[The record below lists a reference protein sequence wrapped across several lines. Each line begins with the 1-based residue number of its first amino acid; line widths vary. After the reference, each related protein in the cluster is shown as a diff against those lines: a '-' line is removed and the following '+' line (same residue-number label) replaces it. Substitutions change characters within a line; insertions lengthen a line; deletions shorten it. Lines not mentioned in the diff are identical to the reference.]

1 MAKPVQTKDMP
12 IPIPCLQL
20 CPVFFSIF
28 FFYFLLLL
36 QHQAWVWHSPPPPT
50 HYAHPRAH
58 AGSVPSSCDTEL
70 SHWGWAEPGITLLL
84 SLVHLSACSSP
95 HPEPTLCLPYTHK
108 CPCWQSPLA
117 EGAKGGQ
124 LCAKPVVV
132 HPGLPLSST
141 KNPPALQ
148 SGWALHMV
156 PLPRAPGCLCPC
168 VHLYRSGQWMV
179 PAGWVSHYCVLFCFS
194 PCVEELLQEW
204 KKVQETGGG
213 GRREGHQKTNNAD
226 VPRVHRQKPK
236 PGGCKETRE
245 RCENRTSVRDTS
257 PCTPRYYPTRDTMA
271 VSVPGWAR
279 CPTPAKQLANFT
291 ESSLITR
298 LRWTYLEIVV
308 SAFPADRG
316 KLCDLHM
323 SELEPSGKPWPAL
336 ELWMLRTGLPL
347 EGNTQ
352 VKWQIEM

>member
-20 CPVFFSIF
+20 CPVFFSIFF

-257 PCTPRYYPTRDTMA
+257 PCT
-271 VSVPGWAR
+271 
-279 CPTPAKQLANFT
+279 
-291 ESSLITR
+291 
-298 LRWTYLEIVV
+298 
-308 SAFPADRG
+308 
-316 KLCDLHM
+316 
-323 SELEPSGKPWPAL
+323 
-336 ELWMLRTGLPL
+336 LPL
-347 EGNTQ
+347 LSHSGHNGSQCARLSPLSYACQTAGKFHWIEPHNTP
-352 VKWQIEM
+352 EMDISRDSCICFPCRQREALWFAHVRAGTTRETLTRSWALNAENRAPIRREHAS